1 MLREGWILGISY
13 AAVPSTAR
21 EQPGAPRWYR
31 AGLAADRKHLVRS
44 LKKDLKGST
53 MGEEKHKSSAMRSW
67 LKAQRQAASWA
78 LAAEA
83 Y

>member
-1 MLREGWILGISY
+1 M
-13 AAVPSTAR
+13 AR
-21 EQPGAPRWYR
+21 EQQGAPHWYR
-31 AGLAADRKHLVRS
+31 AGLAADRKHLVHS

-53 MGEEKHKSSAMRSW
+53 TGEEKHKSSGMRSW
-67 LKAQRQAASWA
+67 LKGQRQAASWG